1 MRRWPRRP
9 AAPAVRS
16 IPPRTSPRSS
26 DRAVRFGSAVTTQG
40 VAEAAAARMM
50 DPLTE
55 VGPGPGATTRTVGRI
70 TRARAAQTPVR
81 AAVGAVATIT
91 RVRAAPARV
100 APAPVAPDRAV
111 RAPTTR

>member
-40 VAEAAAARMM
+40 VAAEAAARMT

-55 VGPGPGATTRTVGRI
+55 VGAGPGATTRTVGRI

-81 AAVGAVATIT
+81 AAVAVAAAAIT
-91 RVRAAPARV
+91 RVRAAPAPV
-100 APAPVAPDRAV
+100 APAPVAPARV
-111 RAPTTR
+111 APD